1 MEMRSEIRKLA
12 RVEEGPY
19 PFLSLYLNTKWDD
32 EQQRERIRLFTK
44 NQLKKSYDQ
53 INPSTFPGLKPGVC
67 SGSILSGAFDPVL
80 KDGVWRRRSIKER
93 EDWRKAFLEDQK
105 LIERYVEGLV
115 RRAYDEEVKGLA
127 IFSCTGAKTF
137 LTYPSVIPFEN
148 AFFLAALPSLRPL
161 VRLSSQYQNTLVIM
175 VDTDSAKLFEVSLEG
190 LMAESVIENYVP
202 GRHDQGGWAQ
212 MRYQR
217 HIKDHM
223 DKHHKEVAEQ
233 LTELFDSG
241 KWKRVV
247 LIGQERI
254 AANFK
259 AFLPERVK
267 QQMVDTFSMDFS
279 EERSKVLERLFE
291 RLLQK
296 EKEEVSRQLQE
307 LKERTP
313 QGGLATFGLNGTLEA
328 LNGGQVHTLYLLTSF
343 SHSGGKCGRCG
354 SLVLVHPAGSG
365 PASCPIC
372 KGETKI
378 VDLGEEMMRSALRQ
392 DGEVKWVEENSI
404 VKENDGVGASL
415 RFRLTR

>member
-12 RVEEGPY
+12 RLEEGPY

-53 INPSTFPGLKPGVC
+53 IKQ
-67 SGSILSGAFDPVL
+67 
-80 KDGVWRRRSIKER
+80 R

-148 AFFLAALPSLRPL
+148 AFFLSALPSLRPL
-161 VRLSSQYQNTLVIM
+161 VRLSSQYQNTLAVM

-254 AANFK
+254 VANFK

-267 QQMVDTFSMDFS
+267 QQMMDTFSMDFS
-279 EERSKVLERLFE
+279 EERSKVLEKLFE

-296 EKEEVSRQLQE
+296 EKEEVSRRIQE

-372 KGETKI
+372 KGEIKI

-392 DGEVKWVEENSI
+392 DGEVKWIEENSI

-415 RFRLTR
+415 RFR

>member
-1 MEMRSEIRKLA
+1 MRSEIRKLA
-12 RVEEGPY
+12 RLEEGPY

-53 INPSTFPGLKPGVC
+53 IKQQ
-67 SGSILSGAFDPVL
+67 
-80 KDGVWRRRSIKER
+80 

-115 RRAYDEEVKGLA
+115 RRAHDEEVKGLA

-148 AFFLAALPSLRPL
+148 AFFLSALPSLRPL
-161 VRLSSQYQNTLVIM
+161 VRLSSQYQNTLAVM

-223 DKHHKEVAEQ
+223 DKHHKEVAEH
-233 LTELFDSG
+233 LTELFNSG

-254 AANFK
+254 VANFK

-267 QQMVDTFSMDFS
+267 QQMMDTFSMDFS
-279 EERSKVLERLFE
+279 EERSKVLEKLFE

-307 LKERTP
+307 LRERTP

-372 KGETKI
+372 KGEIKI

-392 DGEVKWVEENSI
+392 DGEVKWIEENSI
-404 VKENDGVGASL
+404 LKENDGVGASL